1 MVAGGGRENCWAIAG
16 EVWFLPRKI
25 RDVYGMACLV
35 VPYGLGG
42 GRIGGSGGC
51 EGVWRVPRGGKPR
64 GVARKRLSFPDAGLE
79 GLFCQPPPKAGATPT
94 TGPRRCLDA
103 DPGFRPGLLEAA
115 LQAACLWE
123 LICGGRRAVFVCGG
137 ISAIGVQERDPAQGR
152 PNLEY
157 GASAVLP
164 CGVIPASDLRGWFP
178 AQERFAN

>member
-1 MVAGGGRENCWAIAG
+1 
-16 EVWFLPRKI
+16 
-25 RDVYGMACLV
+25 MARTRSSV
-35 VPYGLGG
+35 
-42 GRIGGSGGC
+42 S
-51 EGVWRVPRGGKPR
+51 
-64 GVARKRLSFPDAGLE
+64 DAGLS
-79 GLFCQPPPKAGATPT
+79 GFFCQFWAKAGATPT
-94 TGPRRCLDA
+94 TGARRCLDA
-103 DPGFRPGLLEAA
+103 EPGFRPGLLEAA

-137 ISAIGVQERDPAQGR
+137 ISAIGLQERDPAQGR

>member
-1 MVAGGGRENCWAIAG
+1 MSGNRG
-16 EVWFLPRKI
+16 EIGVLPRKI
-25 RDVYGMACLV
+25 RDVYGMACMV

-42 GRIGGSGGC
+42 GRIGGWDGC
-51 EGVWRVPRGGKPR
+51 GGVWRVPRGGKTC
-64 GVARKRLSFPDAGLE
+64 GVARKRLSFPDASLE